1 MHPDSAAL
9 NDYMDDALSA
19 AQRTDVDRHLESC
32 AACRSAVNDLREI
45 RQIARSLDPRDP
57 PARSWSRLQRAI
69 ALEHG
74 HGARSA
80 QPSGDRASDA
90 RLPFGFAQG
99 TPSASRGVKGS
110 RSLWVGLAAAAALF
124 VATAVGMRT
133 FGARPPTPA
142 LGSVGP
148 DDAAQAVEAE
158 LKQASEHYEK
168 AIQGLEAIAT
178 SEKGALDPQTAATMQ
193 KNLAVI
199 DQAITESRAAVR
211 AQPASAPAQQSLLES
226 FKAKLALLEDTVAL
240 INEMR
245 KGNEAGAARIVSGL
259 KGKG

>member
-1 MHPDSAAL
+1 MHPDPSAL
-9 NDYMDDALSA
+9 NDYVDNALGA
-19 AQRTDVDRHLESC
+19 AERAVMERHLAEC
-32 AACRSAVNDLREI
+32 ARCRGAVDALREI
-45 RQIARSLDPRDP
+45 RDVAKTLDPRDA

-74 HGARSA
+74 DRGDNAR
-80 QPSGDRASDA
+80 GDGPR
-90 RLPFGFAQG
+90 R
-99 TPSASRGVKGS
+99 SR
-110 RSLWVGLAAAAALF
+110 RQLWIGLAAAAAL
-124 VATAVGMRT
+124 VIATASGLRYAGFPSRT
-133 FGARPPTPA
+133 SPAVSTPGAANANT
-142 LGSVGP
+142 
-148 DDAAQAVEAE
+148 DAAAAAVEAE

-168 AIQGLEAIAT
+168 AIQGLETIAN

-199 DQAITESRAAVR
+199 DQAITESRAALR

-245 KGNEAGAARIVSGL
+245 KGNDAGAARIVSGL
-259 KGKG
+259 KSKG